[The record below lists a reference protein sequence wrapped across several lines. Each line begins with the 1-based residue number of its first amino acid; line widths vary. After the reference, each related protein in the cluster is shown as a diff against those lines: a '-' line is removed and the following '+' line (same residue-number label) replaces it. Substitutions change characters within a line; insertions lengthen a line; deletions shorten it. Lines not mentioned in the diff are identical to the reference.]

1 VGNETAVISA
11 IANMPMLKIVVR
23 RRARAADQFDEGQIR
38 FFNTTSPKVW
48 TFFQATADSV
58 HNAVGDLKF

>member
-1 VGNETAVISA
+1 
-11 IANMPMLKIVVR
+11 MPMLKIVVR